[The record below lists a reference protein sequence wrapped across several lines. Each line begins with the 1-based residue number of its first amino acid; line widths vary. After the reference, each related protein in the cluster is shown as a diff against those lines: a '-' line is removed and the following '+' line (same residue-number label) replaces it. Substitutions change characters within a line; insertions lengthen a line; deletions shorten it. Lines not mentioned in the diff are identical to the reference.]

1 MGNYRSGNK
10 YRVAIGL
17 ETSLG
22 SGNTHS
28 EAGSPPTLSVR
39 WEDLT
44 VMPVKL
50 ELNPDRQLIDTN
62 YKTGTSQAT
71 AYEQVQ
77 GVTDGTFT
85 LSGKLSLDYEILLQ
99 AMFHQSPVDQ
109 IYTFDDTPP
118 TAKSLVMMKVWD
130 DAPVDSKYKVDIAK
144 GCAVDS
150 LVITGRS
157 KEAIEFT
164 MTGRITDHERE
175 VEQVITGT
183 DPGLTFPDVVQF
195 GDMFYSGSFGEGTRL
210 TEFTLTLTN
219 VYIDDTKRYTN
230 SMSRLR
236 DIILRQ
242 EGELNLKG
250 LFNQGVLELNPMDD
264 IGIDFCDRAI
274 IWLMSGNHYWAITFN
289 SMIINIDSADPDRDL
304 FESNITLKAIT
315 NIAEEHSVIISIE
328 EEVT

>member
-22 SGNTHS
+22 SGKTHS
-28 EAGSPPTLSVR
+28 TGGSQPTLSVR

-85 LSGKLSLDYEILLQ
+85 LSGKLSLGYEILLQ
-99 AMFHQSPVDQ
+99 AMFHQSPVDHT
-109 IYTFDDTPP
+109 YTFDDTPP

-130 DAPVDSKYKVDIAK
+130 DAPVNSKYKVDIAK

-164 MTGRITDHERE
+164 MSGRITDHERE

-195 GDMFYSGSFGEGTRL
+195 GDTVYSGSFGEANRL
-210 TEFTLTLTN
+210 NEFTLTLTN
-219 VYIDDTKRYTN
+219 IYIDDTKRYTN

-242 EGELNLKG
+242 EGELNVKG
-250 LFNQGVLELNPMDD
+250 LFKQETTELNPMDD
-264 IGIDFCDRAI
+264 IGIDNQLLQTI
-274 IWLMSGNHYWAITFN
+274 ILVSGMRSWVINFN
-289 SMIINIDSADPDRDL
+289 ALVTAFDSADPDRDL
-304 FESNITLKAIT
+304 FESNVTMKAI
-315 NIAEEHSVIISIE
+315 ASVDVANSVSIQ
-328 EEVT
+328 TS

>member
-1 MGNYRSGNK
+1 MGTYRSGNK

-28 EAGSPPTLSVR
+28 TGGDSPTFSVR

-50 ELNPDRQLIDTN
+50 ELSPDRQMIDTN

-85 LSGKLSLDYEILLQ
+85 LSGKLSLGYEILLK
-99 AMFHQSPVDQ
+99 AMFHQSPVNHT
-109 IYTFDDTPP
+109 YTFKDTPP

-130 DAPVDSKYKVDIAK
+130 DAVVNSKYKVDIAK

-164 MTGRITDHERE
+164 MSGRITDHERE
-175 VEQVITGT
+175 VEQVITGA

-195 GDMFYSGSFGEGTRL
+195 GDIGYNGDFGEKTRL
-210 TEFTLTLTN
+210 TEFSLTLTN
-219 VYIDDTKRYTN
+219 IYIDDTKRYTN

-242 EGELNLKG
+242 EGELNVKG
-250 LFNQGVLELNPMDD
+250 LFKQEATELNPMDD
-264 IGIDFCDRAI
+264 IGVDKQLSESITLVSGLRSWI
-274 IWLMSGNHYWAITFN
+274 IVFQALVTAF
-289 SMIINIDSADPDRDL
+289 DSADPDRDL
-304 FESNITLKAIT
+304 FESNVTMKAIASD
-315 NIAEEHSVIISIE
+315 NVQMLHSVLIQ
-328 EEVT
+328 TY

>member
-28 EAGSPPTLSVR
+28 TGGTTPTFSVR
-39 WEDLT
+39 WDDLT

-85 LSGKLSLDYEILLQ
+85 LSGKLSLGYEILLK
-99 AMFHQSPVDQ
+99 AMFHQTPVDHK
-109 IYTFDDTPP
+109 YTFDDTPP

-130 DAPVDSKYKVDIAK
+130 DAPVNLKYKVDIAK

-164 MTGRITDHERE
+164 LTGRLTDHQRE
-175 VEQVITGT
+175 IEQIITGN

-195 GDMFYSGSFGEGTRL
+195 GDIAYSGNFGEKTRL
-210 TEFTLTLTN
+210 NEFSLTLTN
-219 VYIDDTKRYTN
+219 IYIDDTKRYTN

-250 LFNQGVLELNPMDD
+250 LFKQETTELNPMDD
-264 IGIDFCDRAI
+264 IGVDKQLLESITLVSGTSYWLI
-274 IWLMSGNHYWAITFN
+274 IFQALITA
-289 SMIINIDSADPDRDL
+289 IDSADPDRDL
-304 FESNITLKAIT
+304 FESNVTMKAIVSAGVE
-315 NIAEEHSVIISIE
+315 NSVSIQI
-328 EEVT
+328 T

>member
-22 SGNTHS
+22 SGNTHLT
-28 EAGSPPTLSVR
+28 AGSPPTLSVR

-85 LSGKLSLDYEILLQ
+85 LSGKLSLNYEILLK
-99 AMFHQSPVDQ
+99 AMFHQTPVDHK
-109 IYTFDDTPP
+109 YTFEDTPP

-130 DAPVDSKYKVDIAK
+130 DAVIASKYKVDIAK

-175 VEQVITGT
+175 VEQIITGA
-183 DPGLTFPDVVQF
+183 DPGLTFPDVIQF
-195 GDMFYSGSFGEGTRL
+195 GDIYYAGSFGEADRL
-210 TEFTLTLTN
+210 NEFTLTLTN

-250 LFNQGVLELNPMDD
+250 LFKQETNELNPMDD
-264 IGIDFCDRAI
+264 IGVDKLLCENITIVSGTSSWVIDFLA
-274 IWLMSGNHYWAITFN
+274 LVTAF
-289 SMIINIDSADPDRDL
+289 DSADPDRDL
-304 FESNITLKAIT
+304 FESNVTMKAIV
-315 NIAEEHSVIISIE
+315 NDIVENSVSIQISS
-328 EEVT
+328 

>member
-22 SGNTHS
+22 SGYTHL
-28 EAGSPPTLSVR
+28 EAGDPPTLSVR
-39 WEDLT
+39 WQDLK

-77 GVTDGTFT
+77 GVYDGTFT
-85 LSGKLSLDYEILLQ
+85 LSGKLSLDYEILLK
-99 AMFHQSPVDQ
+99 AMFHQAPANHT
-109 IYTFDDTPP
+109 YTFDDTPP

-130 DAPVDSKYKVDIAK
+130 DAVVGSAYKVDIAK

-164 MTGRITDHERE
+164 MSGRITDHERE
-175 VEQVITGT
+175 VEQVITGN
-183 DPGLTFPDVVQF
+183 DPGLKFPAVVQF
-195 GDMFYSGSFGEGTRL
+195 GDIAYGGNFGENTRL

-219 VYIDDTKRYTN
+219 IYIDDTKRYTN

-242 EGELNLKG
+242 EGELNVKG
-250 LFNQGVLELNPMDD
+250 LFKQEKTELNPMDD
-264 IGIDFCDRAI
+264 IGVDKELQEWIKI
-274 IWLMSGNHYWAITFN
+274 VSGTSSWDLIFN
-289 SMIINIDSADPDRDL
+289 ALVTAFDSADPDRDL
-304 FESNITLKAIT
+304 FESNVTMKAI
-315 NIAEEHSVIISIE
+315 ASVFVLNSVSIQ
-328 EEVT
+328 TS

>member
-28 EAGSPPTLSVR
+28 TGGASPTFSVR

-85 LSGKLSLDYEILLQ
+85 LSGKLSLGYEILLQ
-99 AMFHQSPVDQ
+99 AMFHQTPVGNK
-109 IYTFDDTPP
+109 YTFEDTPP
-118 TAKSLVMMKVWD
+118 TAKSLVMMKIWD
-130 DAPVDSKYKVDIAK
+130 DTVIASKYKVDIAK

-175 VEQVITGT
+175 VEQVITGS

-195 GDMFYSGSFGEGTRL
+195 GDIAYAGNFGETNRL

-219 VYIDDTKRYTN
+219 VYIDDTKRYAN

-250 LFNQGVLELNPMDD
+250 LFKQETAELNPMDD
-264 IGIDFCDRAI
+264 IGIDK
-274 IWLMSGNHYWAITFN
+274 LMAEYIELKSNSLSIERIHWKILLEVITIAF
-289 SMIINIDSADPDRDL
+289 DSADPERDL
-304 FESNITLKAIT
+304 FESNVTLKAIT
-315 NIAEEHSVIISIE
+315 DNVENSVSISIE
-328 EEVT
+328 